1 MKILRTGIAL
11 LVMLTTFACN
21 NHSAE
26 NKTTIADIQLNEPAV
41 DTVVRATYSYEEEV
55 ADGDQNKRKE
65 GPGQSV
71 TETPRV
77 GNNNN
82 PNSTPD
88 WSKKRI
94 MTADLRIEVSQY
106 KKYDRSLRQLLQ
118 RYGAYIATEEQE
130 SADASIQNN
139 MTIRVPVEQFDV
151 LLQSLTEDSVTIK
164 NMQVRS
170 ADVTAEMYDVHA
182 RLASKKKIR
191 DRYEQLLQQAHK
203 MDDILQ
209 IESQIGSIQE
219 ELDAAAGRLTYLKHQ
234 TSYSTINLSYSA
246 PQSGVTDTPNGF
258 GAQAIAGLKDGA
270 HVFVE
275 ILLLLI
281 RLWPLILVGTILVVI
296 WKRKKLIIVKR

>member
-1 MKILRTGIAL
+1 MKTLRNGIAV

-26 NKTTIADIQLNEPAV
+26 NKTTIADIQLSEPAV
-41 DTVVRATYSYEEEV
+41 DSVAAASYGRAEETH
-55 ADGDQNKRKE
+55 DGDQNKMKE
-65 GPGQSV
+65 VPGQAAN
-71 TETPRV
+71 EKPRV
-77 GNNNN
+77 PDNNNSN
-82 PNSTPD
+82 NTPD

-106 KKYDRSLRQLLQ
+106 KKYDRSLRQLVQ

-130 SADASIQNN
+130 SSAASIQND
-139 MTIRVPVEQFDV
+139 MAIRVPVEQFDV
-151 LLQSLTEDSVTIK
+151 LLQAITADSVTIK

-182 RLASKKKIR
+182 RLASKKKLR

-219 ELDAAAGRLTYLKHQ
+219 ELDAAVGRLTYLKHQ
-234 TSYSTINLSYSA
+234 TSYSTINLSYYA
-246 PQSGVTDTPNGF
+246 PLTGVTDTPNGF

-270 HVFVE
+270 NVFVE

-281 RLWPLILVGTILVVI
+281 RLWPLILVGTILVIV
-296 WKRKKLIIVKR
+296 WKRKKLMIAKR